1 MNVIVC
7 IDDNFGMMFNHRRQS
22 RDRVVIEDM
31 IKNLSSKKIHMN
43 SYSASLFLKYKDY
56 IEVDENFMDNPANDD
71 FYFIENVA
79 LLDYKEQ
86 IDTIILY
93 RWNRNYPDD
102 FYFDLPLDEYDL
114 IYKTEFV
121 GYSHEKITKEIY
133 KKRGEL

>member
-31 IKNLSSKKIHMN
+31 IKNLNSKKIHMN
-43 SYSASLFLKYKDY
+43 SYSASLFLKYKEY
-56 IEVDENFMDNPANDD
+56 IEVDENFMENSTNDD
-71 FYFIENVA
+71 FYFIENVT

-86 IDTIILY
+86 ISTIILY
-93 RWNRNYPDD
+93 HWNRNYPDD